1 MTPPMLY
8 DPRKLKLVEENS
20 SGDENSPSATTATV
34 KESINNIAEITPTKL
49 PVLNAP
55 TAATKPNSLPATI
68 TSIDVDSAAGIVD
81 LIHATIGTVGKI
93 YALCLFS
100 YRHCVS
106 CNSIIMHILFSLH
119 TDVAA
124 SDDVVQ
130 EPVAKKVKTE
140 EEPVVQEPVAKK
152 VKTEEEP
159 DVPSPSKPPLPQ
171 VYKLRRLESN
181 VIDTFVPSGAN
192 SGKSC
197 IKVLALDSHYVGI
210 DLQQGTKP
218 AYMEPVR
225 KYLIRDPIKASNEF
239 RFVDVLYACE
249 PNHPETV
256 KKDPTQSSFFPWR
269 VFIVHKKNEETLQDL
284 QKDIVERLTHY
295 ANTHHGE
302 GEDQFKYLP
311 EFCTGS
317 IENNPHLPWNYYIQ
331 NKSVLRF
338 MKRCY
343 PGYSRHEIVAAPDAL
358 IRFFGSTEE
367 GTRQLTMSDADWG
380 KL

>member
-8 DPRKLKLVEENS
+8 DPAKLKLVEENS
-20 SGDENSPSATTATV
+20 SGDENSPSATTTTV
-34 KESINNIAEITPTKL
+34 NESTNNIAEITPTKR
-49 PVLNAP
+49 PVPNAP
-55 TAATKPNSLPATI
+55 SAATKPNSLSATT
-68 TSIDVDSAAGIVD
+68 TSMDVDSAAGIVD
-81 LIHATIGTVGKI
+81 LIYATMGTVGKI
-93 YALCLFS
+93 YAFCLFS

-106 CNSIIMHILFSLH
+106 CDSIIMHMLFSLH
-119 TDVAA
+119 TDVVA
-124 SDDVVQ
+124 SD
-130 EPVAKKVKTE
+130 E
-140 EEPVVQEPVAKK
+140 VVQEPVAKK

-159 DVPSPSKPPLPQ
+159 DVPSPSKPPLPK
-171 VYKLRRLESN
+171 VHELRRLESN
-181 VIDTFVPSGAN
+181 VIDTFAPSAAN

-197 IKVLALDSHYVGI
+197 IKVVALDSHYVGI
-210 DLQQGTKP
+210 DARQGIKP
-218 AYMEPVR
+218 AFTEPIR
-225 KYLIRDPIKASNEF
+225 KHLIRDPTKASDEF

-284 QKDIVERLTHY
+284 QKDIIARLNHY

-311 EFCTGS
+311 EFCAGS

-338 MKRCY
+338 MKRYY
-343 PGYSRHEIVAAPDAL
+343 PKNSRHDIIAAADVL

-367 GTRQLTMSDADWG
+367 GTRQLTMSDTDWE